1 MYQGIVN
8 TTCGLIMIAIAGL
21 IIDMSFDI
29 SITYEK
35 EIAAF
40 VRNIATII

>member
-8 TTCGLIMIAIAGL
+8 TTCCLIMIAIAGL
-21 IIDMSFDI
+21 IIDRSFDI
-29 SITYEK
+29 SITYKK

-40 VRNIATII
+40 VRNIAAFI